1 MKTSCWC
8 DIYFC
13 INANTLFSNLNH
25 HTILFERRCTIT
37 IYKLHKQLPCVSSLY
52 RSCISSEADVLLP
65 FVFSM
70 LITAAFRCVP
80 RWKKLQLYFKQ
91 TTSKQNSQSTEKKKG
106 MKLYIS
112 ILIARHVSGMT
123 LRKLHGPNMPSFVKW
138 CGHASVLLIE
148 KTYILWEINV
158 AVSVLL
164 VNEAWLH
171 KR

>member
-1 MKTSCWC
+1 
-8 DIYFC
+8 
-13 INANTLFSNLNH
+13 LFSNLNH

-37 IYKLHKQLPCVSSLY
+37 TYKLHKQLPCVSLLY
-52 RSCISSEADVLLP
+52 RPCISSEADVLLP
-65 FVFSM
+65 FVFNM

-80 RWKKLQLYFKQ
+80 GWTKLQLYFKQ
-91 TTSKQNSQSTEKKKG
+91 TTSKQNSVHREKG

-123 LRKLHGPNMPSFVKW
+123 LRKFHGPKSPLFCEMMWSCKCFINWKKHTYCGRSMWLLYW
-138 CGHASVLLIE
+138 C
-148 KTYILWEINV
+148 W
-158 AVSVLL
+158 SVLL